1 MRNFIIAVGL
11 LLGVI
16 FIISHSAE
24 VEQIAAILQRGDWLF
39 ILLAVVLLMLWLLNI
54 AGSYKTIFNLLDL
67 DESYLRLLLLTVS
80 ANFINVVAPSG
91 GIGGMAIFISDAR
104 QKGRSG
110 ARAMVAGALYVI
122 FDYLGFFFFLAL
134 GLIVLFRRNI
144 LNSPE
149 ITASTIL
156 VLMWAGMSVLLYL
169 GFKSEK
175 ALADALAWLA
185 RIGNRILKPFIKKE
199 KFNEI
204 GARNIAHDAAEGISQ
219 IRKRPK
225 GLIYPFLLSLTN
237 KLLLLFIFWALFF
250 AYKVPVS
257 IGTLVAGTSLAYLFE
272 IVSPTPYG
280 MGIVEGVL
288 TLAFRSMFIPLSE
301 ALVITMAYR
310 GVTFWIPL
318 LLGAITFRWV
328 GTPSEKTGF
337 EERY

>member
-16 FIISHSAE
+16 FVISHSAE

-39 ILLAVVLLMLWLLNI
+39 ILLAVVLLLLWLLNM

-144 LNSPE
+144 LNSTE
-149 ITASTIL
+149 ITASTML
-156 VLMWAGMSVLLYL
+156 VLMWDGMSVLLYL

-204 GARNIAHDAAEGISQ
+204 GAR
-219 IRKRPK
+219 K
-225 GLIYPFLLSLTN
+225 GLP
-237 KLLLLFIFWALFF
+237 
-250 AYKVPVS
+250 
-257 IGTLVAGTSLAYLFE
+257 SLAQ
-272 IVSPTPYG
+272 
-280 MGIVEGVL
+280 
-288 TLAFRSMFIPLSE
+288 LSE
-301 ALVITMAYR
+301 
-310 GVTFWIPL
+310 
-318 LLGAITFRWV
+318 
-328 GTPSEKTGF
+328 
-337 EERY
+337 RYLQRAGHQL

>member
-24 VEQIAAILQRGDWLF
+24 VEQIAVILQRGDWLF
-39 ILLAVVLLMLWLLNI
+39 ILLAVVLLLLWLLNM

-104 QKGRSG
+104 HKGRTG
-110 ARAMVAGALYVI
+110 ARAMVAGALFVI

-144 LNSPE
+144 LNGPE
-149 ITASTIL
+149 ITASAIL
-156 VLMWAGMSVLLYL
+156 FLMWAGMSILLYL

-175 ALADALAWLA
+175 ALADTLAWLA
-185 RIGNRILKPFIKKE
+185 RTGNWILKPFIKKE

-204 GARNIAHDAAEGISQ
+204 GARNIAHDAAEGINQ
-219 IRKRPK
+219 IRQRPK

-237 KLLLLFIFWALFF
+237 KLILLLIFWVLFI
-250 AYKVPVS
+250 AYQVPAS

-288 TLAFRSMFIPLSE
+288 TLAFRSMYIPLSE

-328 GTPSEKTGF
+328 STPSEKIPID
-337 EERY
+337 